1 MGIQEFTEIRDYCI
15 LCVVLMFLEDREE
28 EEQFL
33 LSELIVYVETQLK
46 AFMQIDWTSFTQRKS
61 LVRVLQYL
69 EKLHVLR
76 VYEGSSEAFGQE
88 AGREVLYEN
97 TGYSKY
103 FATSFPRDI
112 SGYESW
118 QDFEKADF
126 EELSTERGQ
135 GRVHRVYRQLVAC
148 PAFYWEEND
157 DADALYLKNQR
168 QWVSRYLGE
177 NLDIHKNA
185 AFWMLEED
193 AFGAVHPRDAML
205 PEAVLLFCGYIQE
218 LLEEGRLERQENER
232 VIPTKVYEILND
244 SLQTLTDED
253 LRPMADA
260 MEKMDEIQE
269 SLDRL
274 KRAFGDVRIIRT
286 EYTRYNQF
294 MLAKKA
300 QAYLSRKV
308 DVEKAQARLEE
319 QLAAA
324 QEIRERQ
331 RENEESLNARKERER
346 LARAE
351 RDSLLDD
358 KLKDMDVRLET
369 ARREQQEAEERERQ
383 WEKKAEDYNGKIFVA
398 ERKEKELQDELSC
411 RQAELQEERAQ
422 LQERQEVLQ
431 WEGHPDAVSM
441 LEEGRL
447 PDMPE
452 ITKRL
457 GEYEK
462 NLAEG
467 KKRIHD
473 FEEASAQ
480 YEEAA
485 LALEQLKKEK
495 AEQEKRRQLAEKRL
509 QEGQDD
515 WISLLYEKADRA
527 VEWKPERGVLREA
540 EELAREYES
549 VSDAGGATCGP
560 ERAGAGAGAGR
571 AG

>member
-157 DADALYLKNQR
+157 DADALYLKKQR
-168 QWVSRYLGE
+168 QWISRYLGE

-218 LLEEGRLERQENER
+218 LLEEGRLERQENET
-232 VIPTKVYEILND
+232 VIL
-244 SLQTLTDED
+244 
-253 LRPMADA
+253 
-260 MEKMDEIQE
+260 
-269 SLDRL
+269 
-274 KRAFGDVRIIRT
+274 
-286 EYTRYNQF
+286 
-294 MLAKKA
+294 
-300 QAYLSRKV
+300 
-308 DVEKAQARLEE
+308 
-319 QLAAA
+319 
-324 QEIRERQ
+324 
-331 RENEESLNARKERER
+331 
-346 LARAE
+346 E
-351 RDSLLDD
+351 RDTFEAFWVELRDGWKTAWSKEYREMDDGRLLENVRRYMKDWMLLREEGD
-358 KLKDMDVRLET
+358 LCILLPAVGKLKGYYPDDFQKGT
-369 ARREQQEAEERERQ
+369 EA
-383 WEKKAEDYNGKIFVA
+383 
-398 ERKEKELQDELSC
+398 
-411 RQAELQEERAQ
+411 
-422 LQERQEVLQ
+422 
-431 WEGHPDAVSM
+431 
-441 LEEGRL
+441 
-447 PDMPE
+447 
-452 ITKRL
+452 
-457 GEYEK
+457 
-462 NLAEG
+462 
-467 KKRIHD
+467 
-473 FEEASAQ
+473 
-480 YEEAA
+480 
-485 LALEQLKKEK
+485 
-495 AEQEKRRQLAEKRL
+495 
-509 QEGQDD
+509 
-515 WISLLYEKADRA
+515 
-527 VEWKPERGVLREA
+527 
-540 EELAREYES
+540 
-549 VSDAGGATCGP
+549 
-560 ERAGAGAGAGR
+560 
-571 AG
+571 